1 MNSENLLYYYL
12 AFFMVYSF
20 LGWCVEVI
28 YATIKSGKFL
38 NRGFL
43 NGPLCPIYGFGVV
56 IILEFL
62 GDYKN
67 NIFQL
72 FLYSTILVSALEY
85 LVGFL
90 LEKLF
95 HHKWWDYS
103 RMKFNINGY
112 ISLAFSI
119 LWGVACVLVIRYIHP
134 IIEILV
140 FKTPLTIGHIIVA
153 SLVVLTLI
161 DTYVTVFSVI
171 GLNRRLSRLEGVT
184 EKIKKISDELG
195 GNIYETTSSILDK
208 NNDIKIKL
216 QERRKILEHLINEEN
231 NLVKEKK
238 ITHRRLLNAF
248 PTMKSAK
255 FERALEVLRRN
266 RDK

>member
-1 MNSENLLYYYL
+1 MNSENLLYYYI

-28 YATIKSGKFL
+28 YATIKSGEFL

-56 IILEFL
+56 MIVAFL
-62 GDYKN
+62 GDYKDN
-67 NIFQL
+67 VFQL
-72 FLYSTILVSALEY
+72 FLYSTVLVSALEY
-85 LVGFL
+85 VVGFL

-103 RMKFNINGY
+103 GMKFNISGY
-112 ISLAFSI
+112 ISLVFSL
-119 LWGVACVLVIRYIHP
+119 LWGVACVLIIKYIHP
-134 IIEILV
+134 IIETLV
-140 FKTPLTIGHIIVA
+140 LKVPLTIGHVVVA
-153 SLVVLTLI
+153 SLIVLTLI

-171 GLNRRLSRLEGVT
+171 GLNRRLSRLEDVT
-184 EKIKKISDELG
+184 EKIKDISDELG
-195 GNIYETTSSILDK
+195 ENIYETTSSILDK
-208 NNDIKIKL
+208 NNNIKIKL
-216 QERRKILEHLINEEN
+216 QERRKILEHLRNEEN
-231 NLVKEKK
+231 NLIKERK
-238 ITHRRLLNAF
+238 ITHSRLLKAF

-255 FERALEVLRRN
+255 FERALEALRRS